1 MHWVR
6 VRVLCVCV
14 RVCVCI
20 VCGCRCGAGGRRVHG
35 ACLRVEHKPPALG
48 VPRDVGLELR
58 REQVVA
64 CGRRARR
71 LRPLRHL
78 VGPVALRLQMA
89 RHVSHRP
96 IAAEQAAASLV
107 SRERALAQLLHQLV
121 HVVGARQ
128 PSLCHS
134 RRLLACSPRHTHR
147 VVLPHPPGREVGQRK
162 DAVACPLGRPRLQLA
177 CQGDRA
183 LRGHSGPWVGRF
195 APCWRAASKVRHSR
209 ILAGRRSNVLYEH
222 LTARRV
228 RAEVRGIYTHP

>member
-1 MHWVR
+1 MH
-6 VRVLCVCV
+6 
-14 RVCVCI
+14 
-20 VCGCRCGAGGRRVHG
+20 
-35 ACLRVEHKPPALG
+35 LRVEHKPAALG

-58 REQVVA
+58 RKQVVA
-64 CGRRARR
+64 CGRRAAVE
-71 LRPLRHL
+71 RPLRHL
-78 VGPVALRLQMA
+78 VGPVALRVQVA
-89 RHVSHRP
+89 SHVSHRP

-177 CQGDRA
+177 CQGERA
-183 LRGHSGPWVGRF
+183 LRAKPRTLGRRHRSRSNAVREVGRV
-195 APCWRAASKVRHSR
+195 APCWQGGKEGRMSQGDLCFKPSR
-209 ILAGRRSNVLYEH
+209 PRSIYEE
-222 LTARRV
+222 LTAV
-228 RAEVRGIYTHP
+228 SK

>member
-1 MHWVR
+1 MH
-6 VRVLCVCV
+6 
-14 RVCVCI
+14 
-20 VCGCRCGAGGRRVHG
+20 
-35 ACLRVEHKPPALG
+35 LRVEHKPAALG

-64 CGRRARR
+64 GGRRAAVE
-71 LRPLRHL
+71 RPLRHL
-78 VGPVALRLQMA
+78 VGPVALRLQVA
-89 RHVSHRP
+89 SHVSHRP

-177 CQGDRA
+177 CQGERTLRA
-183 LRGHSGPWVGRF
+183 KPRTLGRRHRSRSKAVREAKVGR
-195 APCWRAASKVRHSR
+195 V
-209 ILAGRRSNVLYEH
+209 
-222 LTARRV
+222 ARPPGKEGGHFQRTT
-228 RAEVRGIYTHP
+228 RTHT